1 MKLLAEKGT
10 EMPFKHPNGGYTT
23 SSPIYDYSTG
33 NGGPKAPRGKHG
45 SESSIQHKLQPD
57 FEAPK
62 YMNDKLEPRDC
73 DSGQGY
79 PRSNGPSAL
88 PDYNASNRGD
98 ALDRGVE
105 RGIPNRNSFTQK
117 NGVIGSGRGGSAK
130 GDRGVAY
137 TDSRGNRQ
145 MRGKS
150 G

>member
-1 MKLLAEKGT
+1 
-10 EMPFKHPNGGYTT
+10 MPFTHKNGGYTT

-45 SESSIQHKLQPD
+45 SESSVQHRLQPD
-57 FEAPK
+57 FEAPR

-79 PRSNGPSAL
+79 PRKNGPTAS
-88 PDYNASNRGD
+88 PDKTATKIEHSLN
-98 ALDRGVE
+98 
-105 RGIPNRNSFTQK
+105 RGIPQGIPDRNSFTQK
-117 NGVIGSGRGGSAK
+117 AGNVGTGFTGGDSK
-130 GDRGVAY
+130 RGVAY